1 MAPAHTSQAKPTHTH
16 SIICTHW
23 QSHMHTATTGIAV
36 PVHTCTAC
44 ALAISRTPISTH
56 TRPAVPSYVDA
67 MKPRALIP
75 LHSCRSSLFQTAPP
89 QSSQAHTH
97 THAQHCTPAP
107 RSAKPASCQL
117 SHLLQCARC
126 CCRQAAAPAACATVC
141 MPVSHFAHCTACH
154 CFSCALSLIRSALAA
169 VTPQLT
175 AATFT
180 ALSHNRPIWQH
191 ARPAKKHPM
200 WPRRVPG
207 IERLAAPRS
216 ATPQCCTH

>member
-97 THAQHCTPAP
+97 THTHSTARQRPAAPSQPHASSATYCSARAAAADKPQHQQPVQLCACLSATSLTAQPATASLALCHSFAQLSQPSLRSSQPPLSPPCLTTAPSGSMHAQP
-107 RSAKPASCQL
+107 RSI
-117 SHLLQCARC
+117 RC
-126 CCRQAAAPAACATVC
+126 GLAACQA
-141 MPVSHFAHCTACH
+141 
-154 CFSCALSLIRSALAA
+154 
-169 VTPQLT
+169 
-175 AATFT
+175 
-180 ALSHNRPIWQH
+180 
-191 ARPAKKHPM
+191 
-200 WPRRVPG
+200 
-207 IERLAAPRS
+207 
-216 ATPQCCTH
+216 